1 MFTRTANLIGGPFY
15 FLLAL
20 AFGLLGYALGLGG
33 GYLMALAAQH
43 FGFDNDVV
51 LAALGGLCAGIW
63 PVFLRREKRLLLLAL
78 AVPAGC
84 IASALVMSF
93 LDPPT
98 VTGMVTLD
106 TVFFGTMVGGATA
119 MTVLMPVPVTQPS
132 TD

>member
-1 MFTRTANLIGGPFY
+1 MLTKTANLIGGPFY

-20 AFGLLGYALGLGG
+20 AFGLLGYAMGLGG
-33 GYLMALAAQH
+33 GYLLALGAQR
-43 FGFDNDVV
+43 FGIENNIV
-51 LAALGGLCAGIW
+51 LAGLGGLCAGVW
-63 PVFLRREKRLLLLAL
+63 PVFLRREKRLFLLAL

-84 IASALVMSF
+84 IAAAVVMSF

-119 MTVLMPVPVTQPS
+119 MTVLMPVPVTQTS